1 MQGREGAFSKWCE
14 LLIVVTIAFGLLI
27 WSSLSAVARDAIE
40 PVFSDASLWGMVVYE
55 LLVLAILLP
64 VLWFRG
70 WRPQSLGLQWQL
82 RDLAAGLGLLAVCLL
97 LTYPLT
103 LLNWSSGSN
112 TNPFDAM
119 VAGRLSIAAVLAIS
133 LINPIFEEVLV
144 CGYVIRALEP
154 RYGPAVAVN
163 VSVAVRAS
171 YHLYQGPIG
180 AINILMF
187 GLILGWW
194 VARRGRLWPAILAH
208 GALDLLGLMAYT

>member
-1 MQGREGAFSKWCE
+1 
-14 LLIVVTIAFGLLI
+14 
-27 WSSLSAVARDAIE
+27 
-40 PVFSDASLWGMVVYE
+40 
-55 LLVLAILLP
+55 
-64 VLWFRG
+64 
-70 WRPQSLGLQWQL
+70 
-82 RDLAAGLGLLAVCLL
+82 
-97 LTYPLT
+97 
-103 LLNWSSGSN
+103 
-112 TNPFDAM
+112 
-119 VAGRLSIAAVLAIS
+119 
-133 LINPIFEEVLV
+133 
-144 CGYVIRALEP
+144 